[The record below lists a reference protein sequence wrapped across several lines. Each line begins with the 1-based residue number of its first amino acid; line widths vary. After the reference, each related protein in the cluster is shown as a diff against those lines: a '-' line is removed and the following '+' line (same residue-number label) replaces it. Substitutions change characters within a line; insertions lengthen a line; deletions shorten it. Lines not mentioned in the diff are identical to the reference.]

1 MVSSEGR
8 NNRETKSGIARK
20 MAAGLEKKVV
30 RKAKNLDW
38 QIFPQ
43 PVEAVWCEHVVDF
56 LGLLE
61 LQARYFAVSLNHVE
75 GT

>member
-38 QIFPQ
+38 QIFPLN
-43 PVEAVWCEHVVDF
+43 ACATYRNRT
-56 LGLLE
+56 
-61 LQARYFAVSLNHVE
+61 ARS
-75 GT
+75 GCPT

>member
-1 MVSSEGR
+1 SSEGR

-43 PVEAVWCEHVVDF
+43 PVKPRPTKISARTPA
-56 LGLLE
+56 LLSSTG
-61 LQARYFAVSLNHVE
+61 Y
-75 GT
+75 